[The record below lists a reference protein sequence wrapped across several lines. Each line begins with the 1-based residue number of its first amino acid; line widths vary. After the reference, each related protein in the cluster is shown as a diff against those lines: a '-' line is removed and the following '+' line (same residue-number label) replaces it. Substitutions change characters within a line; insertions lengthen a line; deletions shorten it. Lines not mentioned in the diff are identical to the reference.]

1 MSDRDRESPAAYL
14 QDRPVLSRSGAWVCV
29 VVGPLATAIIA
40 IWLCNLPGI
49 SRLEGATLDWRFQS
63 RSPRSSTTKL
73 VIIEVDEDSR
83 RELKHDG
90 LVFNLRE
97 HLAKAIDHLAEAGA
111 LVVGL
116 DIWLED
122 RTTPEVDDALATAI
136 ARSNVVVATVY
147 SDGGVI
153 RAADLFL
160 EAGAVEG
167 VISVEP
173 DPGDNVLRRVNPCLF
188 LDVLVDGRLSESS
201 RLAHFP
207 LSLALFAV
215 LDQDDHA
222 AISFSDD
229 RALVGPH
236 QLRAGEL
243 VDYVAV
249 KRGGDGDAFRW
260 QTMSLADAV
269 LARFDSK
276 LIDGAIVII
285 GESRMVSDSFRTPL
299 SSEPTPG
306 IYYHANVVAQIL
318 EDRHLDDSW
327 CRPSSAEALAGG
339 SAWAAGILAWIP
351 LVYGRRRG
359 RWIQAAW
366 FAVLSAGLLPGLWI
380 AMAHWAFDQSIVV
393 PMVGPLLGIV
403 VALAVAYGARWI
415 LVSMEAGRLA
425 ERARRIERLFSRSVS
440 SRVLEAIKANP
451 ERIAATE
458 VRDVTI
464 LFCDLRDYTRQ
475 TYDMPPMR
483 VAAML
488 NEYYEYITSAVFEE
502 DGFLD
507 KFVGDAMMAVFSA
520 PIEQPDHAARA
531 VRAAMGLKARLLE
544 LNAHRTSR
552 GEAAL
557 SCGIGLHSGP
567 AALGHVGSAERSNY
581 TVVGATVN
589 LASRI
594 EGHTRGGEI
603 LASQALFDRLDP
615 SFQKRARP
623 FGMVELR
630 GATGKH
636 ALYEIVIPA

>member
-1 MSDRDRESPAAYL
+1 M
-14 QDRPVLSRSGAWVCV
+14 LSQSVAWVCV
-29 VVGPLATAIIA
+29 VVGPLATAAIT
-40 IWLCNLPGI
+40 IWLCGLPGMT
-49 SRLEGATLDWRFQS
+49 RLEGATLDWRFQS
-63 RSPRSSTTKL
+63 RSPRSSPTKL
-73 VIIEVDEDSR
+73 VIIELDEDSR

-90 LVFNLRE
+90 LAFNLRE
-97 HLAKAIDHLAEAGA
+97 HLSQAIDHLAEAGA

-122 RTTPEVDDALATAI
+122 LTTPEVDGALATAI
-136 ARSNVVVATVY
+136 SNTNVVVASVY

-153 RAADLFL
+153 RAADPFL

-167 VISVEP
+167 VVSVLP
-173 DPGDNVLRRVNPCLF
+173 DAGDNVLRRVNPSLF
-188 LDVLVDGRLSESS
+188 LDVLVDGQLSESA

-215 LDQDDHA
+215 LERDEHA
-222 AISFSDD
+222 AISFTDD
-229 RALVGPH
+229 RASIGSH

-249 KRGGDGDAFRW
+249 KRGGGQGAFRW
-260 QTMSLADAV
+260 PTMSFADAA
-269 LARFDSK
+269 LARFDPKS
-276 LIDGAIVII
+276 IDGAIVVI
-285 GESRMVSDSFRTPL
+285 GEARMLSDSFRTPL

-327 CRPSSAEALAGG
+327 CRPLEAG
-339 SAWAAGILAWIP
+339 SLAAGAAWVAGCWAWLP
-351 LVYGRRRG
+351 LGFDRRRG
-359 RWIQAAW
+359 RWMHAAW
-366 FAVLSAGLLPGLWI
+366 FAVLSVGVLPGGWI
-380 AMAHWAFDQSIVV
+380 AMAHWAFGQSIVV
-393 PMVGPLLGIV
+393 PMVGPLLGMV
-403 VALAVAYGARWI
+403 VALSVGYGARWI

-425 ERARRIERLFSRSVS
+425 ERARQIERLFSRNVS
-440 SRVLEAIKANP
+440 SRMLEAIKANP

-458 VRDVTI
+458 VRDVTV
-464 LFCDLRDYTRQ
+464 LFCDLREYTKQ
-475 TYDMPPMR
+475 TRDMPPME

-488 NEYYEYITSAVFEE
+488 NEYYEYIASAVFNE

-520 PIEQPDHAARA
+520 PMEQPDHAARA
-531 VRAAMGLKARLLE
+531 VRAAVGLKARLAE
-544 LNAHRTSR
+544 LNTRRASR

-557 SCGIGLHSGP
+557 SCGIGLHTGP
-567 AALGHVGSAERSNY
+567 AALGHVGSAKRSNY

-603 LASQALFDRLDP
+603 LASQALIDRLDP
-615 SFQKRARP
+615 AFRERARP
-623 FGMVELR
+623 FGVVELR
-630 GATGKH
+630 GADGCH
-636 ALYEIVIPA
+636 ALYEILT